1 MPRRNKAESI
11 TVDEVVKR
19 FDYLHMNEMAN
30 RLMELSDE
38 RRIVGYVSF

>member
-19 FDYLHMNEMAN
+19 LDYLHMNEMAN
-30 RLMELSDE
+30 RLKELDE
-38 RRIVGYVSF
+38 SGELVS